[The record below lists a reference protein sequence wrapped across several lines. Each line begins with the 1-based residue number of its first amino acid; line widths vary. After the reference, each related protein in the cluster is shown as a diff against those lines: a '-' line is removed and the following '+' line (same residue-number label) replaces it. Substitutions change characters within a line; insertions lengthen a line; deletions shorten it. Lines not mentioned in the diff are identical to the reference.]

1 MGGANLADAEI
12 AENVDRVV
20 GVEEGAGKRHVCDVL
35 DAWRAE
41 KSGGG
46 VVKEIVEG
54 GHLLLLEIGHK
65 HDGTRSD
72 ERHIQNARSIATRR
86 WSTQTGD

>member
-1 MGGANLADAEI
+1 MGWRDTAEPHVHVEEEEVGGANLADAEI

-20 GVEEGAGKRHVCDVL
+20 GVEEGAGKRHICNVL

-46 VVKEIVEG
+46 VVKEIVEC

-72 ERHIQNARSIATRR
+72 EIN
-86 WSTQTGD
+86 